1 MQVLKLNIRKGP
13 IFRDALKQME
23 KINISRSLYKL
34 FRLLRL
40 DGKEITALYL
50 LSILSGLIQLS
61 LPLGIQAIINFAI
74 VATGRKQLPASMW
87 VLILLVVLGV
97 LFTGML
103 KINQMKIVE
112 KIQQKIFTR
121 FSFEFSYRIPKLNVK
136 SIDQYHLP
144 ELVNRFFDIP
154 TLQKSLAKLLLD
166 IPTAVIQLCFGLIL
180 LAFYNSV
187 FIIFGIILL
196 VVLYL
201 ILYISS
207 PKGFEASLEESN
219 YKYDLGGWVQEIA
232 RGIKTFKFFNSFN
245 LHLEK
250 TNHLLEGYLHARNR
264 HFQILK
270 LQYWSL
276 VVFKILITAAMLI
289 VGGILLIRQQI
300 NIGQFIAAEII
311 ILTIMNAV
319 EKLIVSLETVYDLLT
334 SVEKINKITE
344 KPIDEE
350 GSYEFV
356 KKQGIEIEAKNLS
369 FGFEKNDILQNIS
382 FHIKPGQK
390 VAITGDGDSGKT
402 VLLRLLTGVF
412 QDFEGDL
419 SFDQIPINNYN
430 LNTLRNHIGIYMQKQ
445 DIFSASLWE
454 NITLGNTNINEQDV
468 LDTFKIVGLESFY
481 KSLNKGFDTH
491 LEPTG
496 KQLSSSNVQK
506 LLIARS
512 LLNQPALLLL
522 DEPMKLIA
530 ADDKQYLQNYL
541 FGLKDVTIIFTTNDP
556 SLISKS
562 EMVIHLEKGSIKSI
576 QNKNASN

>member
-1 MQVLKLNIRKGP
+1 M
-13 IFRDALKQME
+13 
-23 KINISRSLYKL
+23 YKL

-87 VLILLVVLGV
+87 VLIFLVVLGV

-136 SIDQYHLP
+136 SIDQFHLP

-154 TLQKSLAKLLLD
+154 TLQKSMAKLLLE

-180 LAFYNSV
+180 LSFYNSV
-187 FIIFGIILL
+187 FIVFGIILL
-196 VVLYL
+196 VILYL

-219 YKYDLGGWVQEIA
+219 YKYEIAGWIQEIA
-232 RGIKTFKFFNSFN
+232 RGIKTFKFFNRYN
-245 LHLEK
+245 LHVEK
-250 TNHLLEGYLHARNR
+250 TNSFLEGYLNSRNR

-276 VVFKILITAAMLI
+276 VIFKILITASMLI
-289 VGGILLIRQQI
+289 VGGILLIRQEI
-300 NIGQFIAAEII
+300 NLGQFIAAEII
-311 ILTIMNAV
+311 ILTINNAV

-344 KPIDEE
+344 KPIEE
-350 GSYEFV
+350 DGSYLYV
-356 KKQGIEIEAKNLS
+356 KKQGIEIEAKQLN
-369 FGFEKNDILQNIS
+369 FGFQNSPILHDINFQ
-382 FHIKPGQK
+382 IKSGQK

-402 VLLRLLTGVF
+402 VLLRMLTGVF
-412 QDFEGDL
+412 QDFEGSL
-419 SFDQIPINNYN
+419 TYNQIPINNYN
-430 LNTLRNHIGIYMQKQ
+430 LNSLRSEIGIYMQKQ
-445 DIFSASLWE
+445 DLFSASLWE
-454 NITLGNTNINEQDV
+454 NIALGNPNVKEQDV
-468 LDTFKIVGLESFY
+468 LDTFKIVGLEQFF
-481 KSLNKGFDTH
+481 KGLHKGFDTH
-491 LEPTG
+491 IEPTG
-496 KQLSSSNVQK
+496 KQLSTSNVQK

-522 DEPMKLIA
+522 DEPMKLF
-530 ADDKQYLQNYL
+530 ADDVKQNLQNYL

-556 SLISKS
+556 SIITKCD
-562 EMVIHLEKGSIKSI
+562 MVMHLEKGKIQSI
-576 QNKNASN
+576 QNTKASN

>member
-1 MQVLKLNIRKGP
+1 
-13 IFRDALKQME
+13 ME
-23 KINISRSLYKL
+23 KINISKSLYKL

-40 DGKEITALYL
+40 EGKEISALYL
-50 LSILSGLIQLS
+50 LSILSGLTQLS

-121 FSFEFSYRIPKLNVK
+121 FSFEFSHRIPKLSIK

-196 VVLYL
+196 VILYL
-201 ILYISS
+201 ILYITS

-219 YKYDLGGWVQEIA
+219 FKYDIAGWIQEIA
-232 RGIKTFKFFNSFN
+232 RGIKTFKFFNKYS
-245 LHLEK
+245 LHVEK
-250 TNHLLEGYLHARNR
+250 TNHLLEGYLASRNK

-276 VVFKILITAAMLI
+276 VIFKILITASMLI
-289 VGGILLIRQQI
+289 VGGILLIQQEI

-311 ILTIMNAV
+311 ILTIINAV
-319 EKLIVSLETVYDLLT
+319 EKLIVRLETVYDLLT

-344 KPIDEE
+344 KPIDKE
-350 GSYEFV
+350 GNYEFI
-356 KKQGIEIEAKNLS
+356 KKRGIEIEAKDLS
-369 FGFEKNDILQNIS
+369 FGFDSTPIIRSIS
-382 FHIKPGQK
+382 FQIKAGQK

-412 QDFEGDL
+412 QDFEGSL
-419 SFDQIPINNYN
+419 IFNEIPINNYN

-454 NITLGNTNINEQDV
+454 NITLGNPNIKEQDV
-468 LDTFKIVGLESFY
+468 LDIFKIVGLDTFF

-496 KQLSSSNVQK
+496 KQLSSSNIQK

-512 LLNQPALLLL
+512 LLNQPELLLL

-530 ADDKQYLQNYL
+530 ADDKQSLQNYL
-541 FGLKDVTIIFTTNDP
+541 FSLKDVTIIFTTNDP
-556 SLISKS
+556 ALIAKC
-562 EMVIHLEKGSIKSI
+562 ELVIQLDKGLIKSI
-576 QNKNASN
+576 QTSNASN

>member
-1 MQVLKLNIRKGP
+1 MQELKLNIRKDP

-121 FSFEFSYRIPKLNVK
+121 FSFEFSYRIPKLNVI

-187 FIIFGIILL
+187 FIVFGIILL

-250 TNHLLEGYLHARNR
+250 TNHLLEGYLHSRNR

-276 VVFKILITAAMLI
+276 VVFKILITASMLI
-289 VGGILLIRQQI
+289 VGGILLIRQEI

-369 FGFEKNDILQNIS
+369 FGFEKTPILKNIS
-382 FHIKPGQK
+382 FLIKPGQK

-402 VLLRLLTGVF
+402 VLLRMLTGVF

-419 SFDQIPINNYN
+419 SFDQVPINNYN
-430 LNTLRNHIGIYMQKQ
+430 LNTLRNNIGIYMQKQ

-454 NITLGNTNINEQDV
+454 NITLGNKEVKEQDV
-468 LDTFKIVGLESFY
+468 LDTFKIVGLDNFY
-481 KSLNKGFDTH
+481 KSLSKGFDTH

-496 KQLSSSNVQK
+496 KQLSSSSVQK

-530 ADDKQYLQNYL
+530 ADDKQYLKNYL

-556 SLISKS
+556 ALIAKCD
-562 EMVIHLEKGSIKSI
+562 MVIHLDKGQIQSI
-576 QNKNASN
+576 QNTNVSN

>member
-1 MQVLKLNIRKGP
+1 
-13 IFRDALKQME
+13 ME

-112 KIQQKIFTR
+112 KMQQKIFTR
-121 FSFEFSYRIPKLNVK
+121 FSFEFSYRIPKLNVI

-154 TLQKSLAKLLLD
+154 TFQKSLAKLLLD

-187 FIIFGIILL
+187 FIVFGIILL

-201 ILYISS
+201 ILYVSS

-402 VLLRLLTGVF
+402 VLLRMLTGVF

-419 SFDQIPINNYN
+419 SFDQVPINNYN
-430 LNTLRNHIGIYMQKQ
+430 LNTLRNNIGIYMQKQ

-454 NITLGNTNINEQDV
+454 NITLGNANIKEQDV

-522 DEPMKLIA
+522 DEPMKLFA

-562 EMVIHLEKGSIKSI
+562 EMVIHLEKGLIKSI

>member
-1 MQVLKLNIRKGP
+1 
-13 IFRDALKQME
+13 ME

-103 KINQMKIVE
+103 KVNQMKIVE

-136 SIDQYHLP
+136 SIDKYHLP

-154 TLQKSLAKLLLD
+154 TLQKSMAKLLLD

-187 FIIFGIILL
+187 FIVFGIILL

-219 YKYDLGGWVQEIA
+219 YKYDIGGWVQEIA

-250 TNHLLEGYLHARNR
+250 TNQLLDGYLHARNR

-276 VVFKILITAAMLI
+276 VVFKILITASMLI
-289 VGGILLIRQQI
+289 VGGILLIRQEI

-369 FGFEKNDILQNIS
+369 FGFTKNDILQNIS

-390 VAITGDGDSGKT
+390 VSITGDGDSGKT

-430 LNTLRNHIGIYMQKQ
+430 LNSLRNHIGIYMQKQ

-454 NITLGNTNINEQDV
+454 NITLGNPNIKEQDV

-481 KSLNKGFDTH
+481 KGLNKGFDTH

-562 EMVIHLEKGSIKSI
+562 EMVIHLEKGLIKSI

>member
-1 MQVLKLNIRKGP
+1 
-13 IFRDALKQME
+13 ME

-74 VATGRKQLPASMW
+74 VATGRNQLPASMW

-136 SIDQYHLP
+136 SIDQFHLP

-154 TLQKSLAKLLLD
+154 TLQKSMAKLLLD

-187 FIIFGIILL
+187 FIVFGIILL
-196 VVLYL
+196 VILYL

-207 PKGFEASLEESN
+207 PKGFEASLQESN
-219 YKYDLGGWVQEIA
+219 FKYDIGGWIQEIA
-232 RGIKTFKFFNSFN
+232 RGIKTFKFFNSYN
-245 LHLEK
+245 LHIEK
-250 TNHLLEGYLHARNR
+250 TNHLLEGYLHSRNR

-276 VVFKILITAAMLI
+276 VVFKILITASMLI
-289 VGGILLIRQQI
+289 VGGILLIRQEI

-350 GSYEFV
+350 GSYEFI

-412 QDFEGDL
+412 QNFKGEL

-454 NITLGNTNINEQDV
+454 NITLGNADIKEQDV
-468 LDTFKIVGLESFY
+468 LNIFKIVGLDNFY

-512 LLNQPALLLL
+512 LLNEPALLLL

-530 ADDKQYLQNYL
+530 ADDKQFLQNYL
-541 FGLKDVTIIFTTNDP
+541 FSLKNVTIIFTTNDP

-576 QNKNASN
+576 QNANASN

>member
-1 MQVLKLNIRKGP
+1 LQVLKLKIRKDP

-187 FIIFGIILL
+187 FIVFGIILL

-250 TNHLLEGYLHARNR
+250 TNHLLEGYLHSRNR

-289 VGGILLIRQQI
+289 VGGILLIRQEI

-369 FGFEKNDILQNIS
+369 FGFEKTPILKNIS
-382 FHIKPGQK
+382 FLIKPGQK

-402 VLLRLLTGVF
+402 VLLRMLTGVF

-419 SFDQIPINNYN
+419 SFDQVPINNYN
-430 LNTLRNHIGIYMQKQ
+430 LNTLRNNIGIYMQKQ

-454 NITLGNTNINEQDV
+454 NITLGNKEVKEQDV
-468 LDTFKIVGLESFY
+468 LDTFKIVGLDNFY
-481 KSLNKGFDTH
+481 KSLSKGFDTH

-496 KQLSSSNVQK
+496 KQLSSSSVQK

-530 ADDKQYLQNYL
+530 ADDKQYLKNYL

-556 SLISKS
+556 ALIAKCD
-562 EMVIHLEKGSIKSI
+562 MVIHLDKGQIQSI
-576 QNKNASN
+576 QNTNVSN

>member
-1 MQVLKLNIRKGP
+1 
-13 IFRDALKQME
+13 ME

-154 TLQKSLAKLLLD
+154 TLQKSMAKLLLD

-187 FIIFGIILL
+187 FIVFGIILL
-196 VVLYL
+196 VILYL

-207 PKGFEASLEESN
+207 PKGFEASLQESN
-219 YKYDLGGWVQEIA
+219 FKYDIGGWIQEIA
-232 RGIKTFKFFNSFN
+232 RGIKTFKFFNSYK
-245 LHLEK
+245 LHIEK

-264 HFQILK
+264 HFLILK

-276 VVFKILITAAMLI
+276 VIFKILITASMLI
-289 VGGILLIRQQI
+289 VGGILLIRQEI

-350 GSYEFV
+350 GSYEFI

-369 FGFEKNDILQNIS
+369 FGFDKTDILQNIS

-412 QDFEGDL
+412 QDFKGDL
-419 SFDQIPINNYN
+419 SFNQIPINNYN

-454 NITLGNTNINEQDV
+454 NITLGNAEIKEQDV
-468 LDTFKIVGLESFY
+468 LDVFKIVGLDSFY

-562 EMVIHLEKGSIKSI
+562 EMVIHLEKGLIKSI
-576 QNKNASN
+576 QNINASN

>member
-1 MQVLKLNIRKGP
+1 
-13 IFRDALKQME
+13 
-23 KINISRSLYKL
+23 
-34 FRLLRL
+34 
-40 DGKEITALYL
+40 
-50 LSILSGLIQLS
+50 
-61 LPLGIQAIINFAI
+61 
-74 VATGRKQLPASMW
+74 
-87 VLILLVVLGV
+87 
-97 LFTGML
+97 
-103 KINQMKIVE
+103 
-112 KIQQKIFTR
+112 
-121 FSFEFSYRIPKLNVK
+121 
-136 SIDQYHLP
+136 
-144 ELVNRFFDIP
+144 
-154 TLQKSLAKLLLD
+154 
-166 IPTAVIQLCFGLIL
+166 
-180 LAFYNSV
+180 
-187 FIIFGIILL
+187 
-196 VVLYL
+196 
-201 ILYISS
+201 
-207 PKGFEASLEESN
+207 
-219 YKYDLGGWVQEIA
+219 
-232 RGIKTFKFFNSFN
+232 
-245 LHLEK
+245 
-250 TNHLLEGYLHARNR
+250 
-264 HFQILK
+264 
-270 LQYWSL
+270 
-276 VVFKILITAAMLI
+276 MLI

-402 VLLRLLTGVF
+402 VLLRMLTGVF

-419 SFDQIPINNYN
+419 SFDQVPINNYN
-430 LNTLRNHIGIYMQKQ
+430 LNTLRNNIGIYMQKQ

-454 NITLGNTNINEQDV
+454 NITLGNANIKEQDV

-496 KQLSSSNVQK
+496 KQLSSSSVQK

-522 DEPMKLIA
+522 DEPMKLFA

-562 EMVIHLEKGSIKSI
+562 EMVIHLEKGLIKSI

>member
-1 MQVLKLNIRKGP
+1 
-13 IFRDALKQME
+13 ME

-74 VATGRKQLPASMW
+74 VATGRNQLPASMW

-136 SIDQYHLP
+136 SIDQFHLP

-154 TLQKSLAKLLLD
+154 TLQKSMAKLLLD

-187 FIIFGIILL
+187 FIVFGIILL
-196 VVLYL
+196 VILYL

-207 PKGFEASLEESN
+207 PKGFEASLQESN
-219 YKYDLGGWVQEIA
+219 FKYDIGGWIQEIA
-232 RGIKTFKFFNSFN
+232 RGIKTFKFFNSYN
-245 LHLEK
+245 LHIEK
-250 TNHLLEGYLHARNR
+250 TNHLLEGYLHSRNR

-276 VVFKILITAAMLI
+276 VVFKILITASMLI
-289 VGGILLIRQQI
+289 VGGILLIRQEI

-350 GSYEFV
+350 GSYEFI

-412 QDFEGDL
+412 QDFKGEL

-454 NITLGNTNINEQDV
+454 NITLGNADIKEQDV
-468 LDTFKIVGLESFY
+468 LNIFKIVGLDSFY
-481 KSLNKGFDTH
+481 KSLHKGFDTH

-512 LLNQPALLLL
+512 LLNEPALLLL

-530 ADDKQYLQNYL
+530 ADDKQFLQNYL
-541 FGLKDVTIIFTTNDP
+541 FSLKDVTIIFTTNDP

-576 QNKNASN
+576 QNANASN

>member
-1 MQVLKLNIRKGP
+1 
-13 IFRDALKQME
+13 ME

-74 VATGRKQLPASMW
+74 VATGRNQLPASMW

-154 TLQKSLAKLLLD
+154 TLQKSMAKLLLD

-187 FIIFGIILL
+187 FIVFGIILL

-219 YKYDLGGWVQEIA
+219 YKYDIGGWVQEIA

-250 TNHLLEGYLHARNR
+250 TNHLLVGYLHSRNR

-276 VVFKILITAAMLI
+276 VVFKILITASMLI
-289 VGGILLIRQQI
+289 VGGILLIRQEI

-350 GSYEFV
+350 GSYEFI
-356 KKQGIEIEAKNLS
+356 KKQGIQIEAKNLS
-369 FGFEKNDILQNIS
+369 FGFEKTPILKNIN
-382 FHIKPGQK
+382 FLIKPGQK

-402 VLLRLLTGVF
+402 VLLRMLTGVF

-419 SFDQIPINNYN
+419 SFDNVPINNYN

-454 NITLGNTNINEQDV
+454 NITLGNKEVKEQDV
-468 LDTFKIVGLESFY
+468 LDTFKIVGLDNFY

-496 KQLSSSNVQK
+496 KQLSSSSVQK

-522 DEPMKLIA
+522 DEPMKLIV
-530 ADDKQYLQNYL
+530 ADDKQYLKNYL

-556 SLISKS
+556 ALIAKCD
-562 EMVIHLEKGSIKSI
+562 MVIHLDKGQIQSI
-576 QNKNASN
+576 QNTNATN

>member
-1 MQVLKLNIRKGP
+1 
-13 IFRDALKQME
+13 ME
-23 KINISRSLYKL
+23 KINITRSLYKL

-187 FIIFGIILL
+187 FIVFGIILL

-201 ILYISS
+201 ILYVSS

-334 SVEKINKITE
+334 SVQKINKITE

-454 NITLGNTNINEQDV
+454 NITLGNTNIKEQDV

-562 EMVIHLEKGSIKSI
+562 EMVIHLEKGLIKTI

>member
-1 MQVLKLNIRKGP
+1 
-13 IFRDALKQME
+13 ME

-112 KIQQKIFTR
+112 KIQQKIFTI

-136 SIDQYHLP
+136 SIDQFHLP

-154 TLQKSLAKLLLD
+154 TLQKSMAKLLLD

-187 FIIFGIILL
+187 FIVFGIILL
-196 VVLYL
+196 VILYL

-219 YKYDLGGWVQEIA
+219 YKYDIGGWIQEIA
-232 RGIKTFKFFNSFN
+232 RGIKTFKFFNTYN
-245 LHLEK
+245 LHIEK
-250 TNHLLEGYLHARNR
+250 TNHLLEGYLYSRNR

-276 VVFKILITAAMLI
+276 VVFKILITASMLI
-289 VGGILLIRQQI
+289 VGGILLIRQEI

-319 EKLIVSLETVYDLLT
+319 EKLIISLETVYDLLT

-350 GSYEFV
+350 GSYEFI

-369 FGFEKNDILQNIS
+369 FGFEKNDILQNIN
-382 FHIKPGQK
+382 FHIKRGQK

-412 QDFEGDL
+412 QDFKGDL

-454 NITLGNTNINEQDV
+454 NITLGNTEIKEQDV
-468 LDTFKIVGLESFY
+468 LDVFKIVGLDSFY

-522 DEPMKLIA
+522 DEPMKLVA
-530 ADDKQYLQNYL
+530 ADYKQYLQNYL

-562 EMVIHLEKGSIKSI
+562 EMVIHLEKGLIKSI

>member
-13 IFRDALKQME
+13 IFRDELKQME

-74 VATGRKQLPASMW
+74 VATGRNQLPASMW

-121 FSFEFSYRIPKLNVK
+121 FSFEFSYRIPKLNVI

-187 FIIFGIILL
+187 FIVFGIILL

-201 ILYISS
+201 ILYVSS

-250 TNHLLEGYLHARNR
+250 TNNLLEGYLHARNR

-276 VVFKILITAAMLI
+276 VVFKILITASMLI
-289 VGGILLIRQQI
+289 VGGILLIRQEI

-350 GSYEFV
+350 GSYEFI
-356 KKQGIEIEAKNLS
+356 KKQGIQIEAKNLS
-369 FGFEKNDILQNIS
+369 FGFEKTSILKNIS
-382 FHIKPGQK
+382 FNIQPGQK

-419 SFDQIPINNYN
+419 SYDQIPINNYN

-454 NITLGNTNINEQDV
+454 NITLGNKEVKEQDV
-468 LDTFKIVGLESFY
+468 LDIFKIVGLEGFY
-481 KSLNKGFDTH
+481 RSLNKGFDTH

-512 LLNQPALLLL
+512 LLNQPSLLLL
-522 DEPMKLIA
+522 DEPMKLLA
-530 ADDKQYLQNYL
+530 ADDKQYLKNYL
-541 FGLKDVTIIFTTNDP
+541 FGLKDVTVIFTTNDP
-556 SLISKS
+556 ALITKCD
-562 EMVIHLEKGSIKSI
+562 MVIHLDNGQIQSI
-576 QNKNASN
+576 QNTNVSN

>member
-1 MQVLKLNIRKGP
+1 
-13 IFRDALKQME
+13 ME

-136 SIDQYHLP
+136 SIDQFHLP

-154 TLQKSLAKLLLD
+154 TLQKSMAKLLLD

-187 FIIFGIILL
+187 FIVFGIILL
-196 VVLYL
+196 VILYL

-219 YKYDLGGWVQEIA
+219 YKYDIGGWIQEIA
-232 RGIKTFKFFNSFN
+232 RGIKTFKFFNTYN
-245 LHLEK
+245 LHIEK
-250 TNHLLEGYLHARNR
+250 TNHLLEGYLHSRNR

-276 VVFKILITAAMLI
+276 VVFKILITASMLI
-289 VGGILLIRQQI
+289 VGGILLIRQEI

-319 EKLIVSLETVYDLLT
+319 EKLIISLETVYDLLT

-350 GSYEFV
+350 GSYEFI

-369 FGFEKNDILQNIS
+369 FGFEKNDILQNIN
-382 FHIKPGQK
+382 FHIKRGQK

-412 QDFEGDL
+412 QDFKGDL

-454 NITLGNTNINEQDV
+454 NITLGNAEIKEQDV
-468 LDTFKIVGLESFY
+468 LDIFKIVGLDSFY
-481 KSLNKGFDTH
+481 KSLKKGFDTH

-541 FGLKDVTIIFTTNDP
+541 FDLKDVTIIFTTNDP

-562 EMVIHLEKGSIKSI
+562 EMVIHLEKGLIKSI

>member
-1 MQVLKLNIRKGP
+1 MQVLKLNIRKDP

-121 FSFEFSYRIPKLNVK
+121 FSFEFSYRIPKLNVI
-136 SIDQYHLP
+136 SIDQFHLP

-187 FIIFGIILL
+187 FIVFGIILL

-201 ILYISS
+201 ILYVSS

-454 NITLGNTNINEQDV
+454 NITLGNTNIKEQDV
-468 LDTFKIVGLESFY
+468 LDTFKIVGLDSFY

-496 KQLSSSNVQK
+496 KQLSSSSVQK

-522 DEPMKLIA
+522 DEPMKLFA

>member
-1 MQVLKLNIRKGP
+1 
-13 IFRDALKQME
+13 ME

-74 VATGRKQLPASMW
+74 VATGRNQLPASMW

-121 FSFEFSYRIPKLNVK
+121 FSFEFSYRIPKLNVI

-154 TLQKSLAKLLLD
+154 TLQKSLANLLLD

-187 FIIFGIILL
+187 FIVFGIILL

-250 TNHLLEGYLHARNR
+250 TNHLLEGYLHSRNR

-289 VGGILLIRQQI
+289 VGGILLIRQEI

-334 SVEKINKITE
+334 SIEKINKITE

-350 GSYEFV
+350 GTYEYV

-369 FGFEKNDILQNIS
+369 FGFEKTPILKNIS
-382 FHIKPGQK
+382 FLIKPGQK

-402 VLLRLLTGVF
+402 VLLRMLTGVF

-419 SFDQIPINNYN
+419 SYDQIPINNYN

-454 NITLGNTNINEQDV
+454 NIALGNKEVKEQDV
-468 LDTFKIVGLESFY
+468 LDIFKIVGLEGFY
-481 KSLNKGFDTH
+481 RSLNKGFDTH

-512 LLNQPALLLL
+512 LLNQPSLLLL
-522 DEPMKLIA
+522 DEPMKLLA
-530 ADDKQYLQNYL
+530 ADDKQYLKNYL
-541 FGLKDVTIIFTTNDP
+541 FGLKDVTVIFTTNDP
-556 SLISKS
+556 ALITKCD
-562 EMVIHLEKGSIKSI
+562 MVIHLNNGQIQSI
-576 QNKNASN
+576 QNTNVSN

>member
-121 FSFEFSYRIPKLNVK
+121 FSFEFSYRIPKLNVI

-250 TNHLLEGYLHARNR
+250 TNHLLEGYLHSRNR

-289 VGGILLIRQQI
+289 VGGILLIRQEI

-334 SVEKINKITE
+334 SIEKINKITE

-350 GSYEFV
+350 GTYEYV

-369 FGFEKNDILQNIS
+369 FGFEKTTILKNIS
-382 FHIKPGQK
+382 FLIKPGQK

-402 VLLRLLTGVF
+402 VLLRMLTGVF

-419 SFDQIPINNYN
+419 SFDQVPINNYN
-430 LNTLRNHIGIYMQKQ
+430 LNTLRNNIGIYMQKQ

-454 NITLGNTNINEQDV
+454 NITLGNKEVKEQDV
-468 LDTFKIVGLESFY
+468 LDTFKIVGLEGFY
-481 KSLNKGFDTH
+481 RSLNKGFDTH

-496 KQLSSSNVQK
+496 KQLSSSSVQK

-522 DEPMKLIA
+522 DEPMKLLA
-530 ADDKQYLQNYL
+530 ADDKQYLKNYL
-541 FGLKDVTIIFTTNDP
+541 FGLKDVTVIFTTNDP
-556 SLISKS
+556 ALITKCD
-562 EMVIHLEKGSIKSI
+562 MVIHLDNGQIQSI
-576 QNKNASN
+576 QNTNVSN

>member
-1 MQVLKLNIRKGP
+1 MW
-13 IFRDALKQME
+13 DALKQME

-154 TLQKSLAKLLLD
+154 TLQKSMAKLLLD

-187 FIIFGIILL
+187 FIVFGIILL

-219 YKYDLGGWVQEIA
+219 YKYNIGGWIQEIA

-250 TNHLLEGYLHARNR
+250 TNHLLEGYLHSRNR

-276 VVFKILITAAMLI
+276 VVFKILITASMLI
-289 VGGILLIRQQI
+289 VGGILLIRQEI

-344 KPIDEE
+344 KPMDEE
-350 GSYEFV
+350 GSYEFI

-369 FGFEKNDILQNIS
+369 FGFEKTHILKNIS
-382 FHIKPGQK
+382 FHIQPGQK

-402 VLLRLLTGVF
+402 ILLRMLTGVF

-430 LNTLRNHIGIYMQKQ
+430 LNTLRDCIGIYMQKQ

-454 NITLGNTNINEQDV
+454 NITLGNKEVKEQDV
-468 LDTFKIVGLESFY
+468 LDTFKIVGLEGFY

-522 DEPMKLIA
+522 DEPMKLLA
-530 ADDKQYLQNYL
+530 ADDKQYLKNYL
-541 FGLKDVTIIFTTNDP
+541 FSLKDVTIIFTTNDP
-556 SLISKS
+556 ALIAKC
-562 EMVIHLEKGSIKSI
+562 EMVIHLDNGKIQSI
-576 QNKNASN
+576 QNTNASN

>member
-1 MQVLKLNIRKGP
+1 
-13 IFRDALKQME
+13 ME
-23 KINISRSLYKL
+23 KINITRSLYKL

-74 VATGRKQLPASMW
+74 VATGRNQLPASMW
-87 VLILLVVLGV
+87 VLIFLVVLGV

-121 FSFEFSYRIPKLNVK
+121 FSFEFSQRIPKLNVK
-136 SIDQYHLP
+136 LIDQYHLP

-154 TLQKSLAKLLLD
+154 TLQKSMAKLLLD

-187 FIIFGIILL
+187 FIVFGIILL
-196 VVLYL
+196 VILYL

-219 YKYDLGGWVQEIA
+219 YKYEIAGWIQEIA
-232 RGIKTFKFFNSFN
+232 RGIKTFKFFNTYN
-245 LHLEK
+245 LHLDK
-250 TNHLLEGYLHARNR
+250 TNTFLEGYLNSRNR

-276 VVFKILITAAMLI
+276 VIFKILITAAMLI
-289 VGGILLIRQQI
+289 VGGILLIRQDI
-300 NIGQFIAAEII
+300 NLGQFIAAEII

-344 KPIDEE
+344 KPIDED

-356 KKQGIEIEAKNLS
+356 KKLGIEIEAKNLS
-369 FGFEKNDILQNIS
+369 FGFHNTPILNNIS
-382 FHIKPGQK
+382 FHIQPGQK
-390 VAITGDGDSGKT
+390 VAITGDGESGKT

-412 QDFEGDL
+412 QDFEGSL
-419 SFDQIPINNYN
+419 SYNQIPINNYN

-454 NITLGNTNINEQDV
+454 NITLGNPNVNEQAV
-468 LDTFKIVGLESFY
+468 LDTFKIVGLDAFFR
-481 KSLNKGFDTH
+481 SLNKGFDTH

-496 KQLSSSNVQK
+496 KQLSASTVQK

-530 ADDKQYLQNYL
+530 DDVKQSLQNYL
-541 FGLKDVTIIFTTNDP
+541 FSLKDVTIVFTTNDP
-556 SLISKS
+556 SLIAKCAL
-562 EMVIHLEKGSIKSI
+562 VIHLEKGQIKSI
-576 QNKNASN
+576 QNSNASN

>member
-1 MQVLKLNIRKGP
+1 
-13 IFRDALKQME
+13 ME

-154 TLQKSLAKLLLD
+154 TLQKSMAKLLLD

-187 FIIFGIILL
+187 FIVFGIILL

-219 YKYDLGGWVQEIA
+219 YKYDIGGWVQEIA

-250 TNHLLEGYLHARNR
+250 TNHLLEGYLHSRNR

-276 VVFKILITAAMLI
+276 VVFKILITASMLI
-289 VGGILLIRQQI
+289 VGGILLIRQEI

-350 GSYEFV
+350 GSYEFI
-356 KKQGIEIEAKNLS
+356 KKQGIQIEAKNLS
-369 FGFEKNDILQNIS
+369 FGFEKTPILKNIN
-382 FHIKPGQK
+382 FLIKPGQK

-402 VLLRLLTGVF
+402 VLLRMLTGVF

-419 SFDQIPINNYN
+419 SFDNVPINNYN

-454 NITLGNTNINEQDV
+454 NITLGNKEVKEQDV
-468 LDTFKIVGLESFY
+468 LDTFKIVGLDNFY

-496 KQLSSSNVQK
+496 KQLSSSSVQK

-530 ADDKQYLQNYL
+530 ADDKQYLKNYL

-556 SLISKS
+556 ALIAKCD
-562 EMVIHLEKGSIKSI
+562 MVIHLDKGQIQSI
-576 QNKNASN
+576 QNTNATN

>member
-1 MQVLKLNIRKGP
+1 MAKGYNEISIRESLKK
-13 IFRDALKQME
+13 FF
-23 KINISRSLYKL
+23 KII
-34 FRLLRL
+34 RL

-121 FSFEFSYRIPKLNVK
+121 FSFEFSYKIPKLNVK

-154 TLQKSLAKLLLD
+154 TLQKSMAKLLLD

-187 FIIFGIILL
+187 FIVFGIILL

-201 ILYISS
+201 ILYITS

-219 YKYDLGGWVQEIA
+219 YKYDIGGWVQEIA
-232 RGIKTFKFFNSFN
+232 RGIKTFKFFNTFN

-250 TNHLLEGYLHARNR
+250 TNHLLEGYLNSRNR

-276 VVFKILITAAMLI
+276 VVFKILITASMLI
-289 VGGILLIRQQI
+289 VGGILLIRQEI

-311 ILTIMNAV
+311 ILTVMNAV
-319 EKLIVSLETVYDLLT
+319 EKLITRLETVYDLLT

-344 KPIDEE
+344 KAIDEE
-350 GSYEFV
+350 GTYEYI
-356 KKQGIEIEAKNLS
+356 KKQGIQIEAKNLS
-369 FGFEKNDILQNIS
+369 FGFEKTPILKNIQ
-382 FHIKPGQK
+382 FLIKPGQK

-402 VLLRLLTGVF
+402 VLLRMLTGVF

-419 SFDQIPINNYN
+419 SYDNVPINNYN
-430 LNTLRNHIGIYMQKQ
+430 LNTLRNYIGIYMQKQ

-454 NITLGNTNINEQDV
+454 NITLGNKEVKEQDV
-468 LDTFKIVGLESFY
+468 LDTFKIVGLDNFY

-496 KQLSSSNVQK
+496 KQLSSSSVQK

-530 ADDKQYLQNYL
+530 ADDKQYLKNYL

-556 SLISKS
+556 TLIAKCD
-562 EMVIHLEKGSIKSI
+562 MVIHLHKGQIQSI
-576 QNKNASN
+576 QNTNVSN

>member
-1 MQVLKLNIRKGP
+1 
-13 IFRDALKQME
+13 ME

-136 SIDQYHLP
+136 SIDQFHLP

-154 TLQKSLAKLLLD
+154 TLQKSMAKLLLD

-187 FIIFGIILL
+187 FIVFGIILL
-196 VVLYL
+196 VILYL

-207 PKGFEASLEESN
+207 PKGFEASLQESN
-219 YKYDLGGWVQEIA
+219 FKYDIGGWIQEIA
-232 RGIKTFKFFNSFN
+232 RGIKTFKFFNSYN
-245 LHLEK
+245 LHIEK
-250 TNHLLEGYLHARNR
+250 TNHLLEGYLHSRNR

-276 VVFKILITAAMLI
+276 VVFKILITASMLI
-289 VGGILLIRQQI
+289 VGGILLIRQEI

-350 GSYEFV
+350 GSYEFI

-412 QDFEGDL
+412 QDFKGEL

-454 NITLGNTNINEQDV
+454 NITLGNVDIKEQDV
-468 LDTFKIVGLESFY
+468 LDVFKIVGLDNFY
-481 KSLNKGFDTH
+481 KSLHKGFDTH

-530 ADDKQYLQNYL
+530 ADDKQFLQNYL
-541 FGLKDVTIIFTTNDP
+541 FSLKDVTIIFTTNDP

-562 EMVIHLEKGSIKSI
+562 DLVIHLEKGLVKSI
-576 QNKNASN
+576 ENKNASN

>member
-1 MQVLKLNIRKGP
+1 
-13 IFRDALKQME
+13 
-23 KINISRSLYKL
+23 
-34 FRLLRL
+34 
-40 DGKEITALYL
+40 
-50 LSILSGLIQLS
+50 
-61 LPLGIQAIINFAI
+61 
-74 VATGRKQLPASMW
+74 MW

-121 FSFEFSYRIPKLNVK
+121 FSFEFSYRIPKLNVI

-187 FIIFGIILL
+187 FIVFGIILL

-250 TNHLLEGYLHARNR
+250 TNHLLEGYLHSRNR

-289 VGGILLIRQQI
+289 VGGILLIRQEI

-369 FGFEKNDILQNIS
+369 FGFEKTPILKNIS
-382 FHIKPGQK
+382 FLIKPGQK

-402 VLLRLLTGVF
+402 VLLRMLTGVF

-419 SFDQIPINNYN
+419 SFDQVPINNYN
-430 LNTLRNHIGIYMQKQ
+430 LNTLRNNIGIYMQKQ

-454 NITLGNTNINEQDV
+454 NITLGNKEVKEQDV
-468 LDTFKIVGLESFY
+468 LDTFKIVGLDNFC
-481 KSLNKGFDTH
+481 KSLSKGFDTH

-496 KQLSSSNVQK
+496 KQLSSSSVQK

-530 ADDKQYLQNYL
+530 ADDKQYLKNYL

-556 SLISKS
+556 ALIAKCD
-562 EMVIHLEKGSIKSI
+562 MVIHLDKGQIQSI
-576 QNKNASN
+576 QNTNVSN

>member
-1 MQVLKLNIRKGP
+1 MQVLKLNIRKDP

-121 FSFEFSYRIPKLNVK
+121 FSFEFSYRIPKLNVI

-187 FIIFGIILL
+187 FIVFGIILL

-250 TNHLLEGYLHARNR
+250 TNHLLEGYLNSRNR

-289 VGGILLIRQQI
+289 VGGILLIRQEI

-369 FGFEKNDILQNIS
+369 FGFEKTPILKNIS
-382 FHIKPGQK
+382 FLIKPGQK

-402 VLLRLLTGVF
+402 VLLRMLTGVF

-419 SFDQIPINNYN
+419 SFDQVPINNYN
-430 LNTLRNHIGIYMQKQ
+430 LNTLRNNIGIYMQKQ

-454 NITLGNTNINEQDV
+454 NITLGNKEVKEQDV
-468 LDTFKIVGLESFY
+468 LDTFKIVGLDNFY
-481 KSLNKGFDTH
+481 KSLSKGFDTH

-496 KQLSSSNVQK
+496 KQLSSSSVQK

-530 ADDKQYLQNYL
+530 ADDKQYLKNYL

-556 SLISKS
+556 SLIAKCD
-562 EMVIHLEKGSIKSI
+562 MVIHLDKGQIQSI
-576 QNKNASN
+576 QNTNVSN

>member
-1 MQVLKLNIRKGP
+1 LQVLKLNLRKDP
-13 IFRDALKQME
+13 FFRDELKQME

-154 TLQKSLAKLLLD
+154 TLQKSMAKLLLD

-187 FIIFGIILL
+187 FIVFGVILL

-219 YKYDLGGWVQEIA
+219 YKYEIAGWIQEIA
-232 RGIKTFKFFNSFN
+232 RGIKTFKFFNKYN
-245 LHLEK
+245 LHVEK
-250 TNHLLEGYLHARNR
+250 TNEYLEGYLHSRNR

-276 VVFKILITAAMLI
+276 VVFKILITASMLI
-289 VGGILLIRQQI
+289 VGGILLIRQEI

-344 KPIDEE
+344 KPLDEE
-350 GSYEFV
+350 GTYEFI
-356 KKQGIEIEAKNLS
+356 KKQGIQIEAKNLS
-369 FGFEKNDILQNIS
+369 FGFEKTPILKNIS
-382 FHIKPGQK
+382 FLIKPGQK

-402 VLLRLLTGVF
+402 VLLRMLTGVF

-419 SFDQIPINNYN
+419 SYDNVPINNYN

-454 NITLGNTNINEQDV
+454 NITLGNKEVKEQDV
-468 LDTFKIVGLESFY
+468 LDTFKIVGLDNFY

-530 ADDKQYLQNYL
+530 ADDKQYLKNYL

-556 SLISKS
+556 ALIAKC
-562 EMVIHLEKGSIKSI
+562 EMVIHLDKGQIQSI
-576 QNKNASN
+576 QNTNASN

>member
-1 MQVLKLNIRKGP
+1 
-13 IFRDALKQME
+13 
-23 KINISRSLYKL
+23 
-34 FRLLRL
+34 
-40 DGKEITALYL
+40 
-50 LSILSGLIQLS
+50 
-61 LPLGIQAIINFAI
+61 
-74 VATGRKQLPASMW
+74 
-87 VLILLVVLGV
+87 
-97 LFTGML
+97 
-103 KINQMKIVE
+103 
-112 KIQQKIFTR
+112 
-121 FSFEFSYRIPKLNVK
+121 
-136 SIDQYHLP
+136 
-144 ELVNRFFDIP
+144 
-154 TLQKSLAKLLLD
+154 
-166 IPTAVIQLCFGLIL
+166 
-180 LAFYNSV
+180 
-187 FIIFGIILL
+187 
-196 VVLYL
+196 
-201 ILYISS
+201 
-207 PKGFEASLEESN
+207 
-219 YKYDLGGWVQEIA
+219 
-232 RGIKTFKFFNSFN
+232 
-245 LHLEK
+245 
-250 TNHLLEGYLHARNR
+250 
-264 HFQILK
+264 
-270 LQYWSL
+270 
-276 VVFKILITAAMLI
+276 MLI

-402 VLLRLLTGVF
+402 VLLRMLTGVF

-454 NITLGNTNINEQDV
+454 NITLGNKEVKEQDV

-496 KQLSSSNVQK
+496 KQLSSSSVQK

-522 DEPMKLIA
+522 DEPMKLFA

-562 EMVIHLEKGSIKSI
+562 EMVIHLEKGLIKTI

>member
-1 MQVLKLNIRKGP
+1 
-13 IFRDALKQME
+13 ME
-23 KINISRSLYKL
+23 KINITRSLYKL

-74 VATGRKQLPASMW
+74 VSTGRSQLPASMW
-87 VLILLVVLGV
+87 VLIFLVVLGV
-97 LFTGML
+97 LFTGLL

-121 FSFEFSYRIPKLNVK
+121 FSFEFSQRIPRLNMK

-154 TLQKSLAKLLLD
+154 TLQKSIAKLLLD

-187 FIIFGIILL
+187 FIVFGFILL
-196 VVLYL
+196 VILYL

-219 YKYDLGGWVQEIA
+219 YKYEIAGWIQEIA
-232 RGIKTFKFFNSFN
+232 RGIKTFKFFNIYN
-245 LHLEK
+245 LHVEK
-250 TNHLLEGYLHARNR
+250 TNTLLEGYLNSRNR

-276 VVFKILITAAMLI
+276 VIFKILITAAMLI
-289 VGGILLIRQQI
+289 VGGILLIRQDI
-300 NIGQFIAAEII
+300 NLGQFIAAEII

-319 EKLIVSLETVYDLLT
+319 EKLIISLETVYDLLT

-344 KPIDEE
+344 KPIDVD
-350 GSYEFV
+350 GTYEFV
-356 KKQGIEIEAKNLS
+356 KNQGIEIEAKNLS
-369 FGFEKNDILQNIS
+369 FGFQNTSILRNIS

-390 VAITGDGDSGKT
+390 VAIAGDGDSGKT
-402 VLLRLLTGVF
+402 VLLRMLTGVF
-412 QDFEGDL
+412 QDFEGEL
-419 SFDQIPINNYN
+419 SYNNIPINNYN
-430 LNTLRNHIGIYMQKQ
+430 LNTLRNHVGIYMQKQ

-454 NITLGNTNINEQDV
+454 NITLGNPAIKEQDV
-468 LDTFKIVGLESFY
+468 LDTFKIVGLNAFFQG
-481 KSLNKGFDTH
+481 LNKGFDTY

-496 KQLSSSNVQK
+496 KELSSSNVQK

-512 LLNQPALLLL
+512 LLNHPALLLL
-522 DEPMKLIA
+522 DEPMKLFA
-530 ADDKQYLQNYL
+530 ADDKQNLQKYL
-541 FGLKDVTIIFTTNDP
+541 FGLKNVTTIFTTNDP
-556 SLISKS
+556 TIITKCDL
-562 EMVIHLEKGSIKSI
+562 VIQLEKGQIKSI
-576 QNKNASN
+576 QNSNASI

>member
-74 VATGRKQLPASMW
+74 VAAGRKQLPASMW

-121 FSFEFSYRIPKLNVK
+121 FSFEFSYRIPKLNVI

-187 FIIFGIILL
+187 FIVFGIILL

-250 TNHLLEGYLHARNR
+250 TNHLLEGYLHSRNR

-276 VVFKILITAAMLI
+276 VIFKILITAAMLI
-289 VGGILLIRQQI
+289 VGGILLIRQEI

-334 SVEKINKITE
+334 SIEKINKITE

-350 GSYEFV
+350 GTYEYV

-369 FGFEKNDILQNIS
+369 FGFEKTTILKNIS
-382 FHIKPGQK
+382 FLIKPGQK

-402 VLLRLLTGVF
+402 VLLRMLTGVF

-419 SFDQIPINNYN
+419 SFDQVPINNYN
-430 LNTLRNHIGIYMQKQ
+430 LNTLRNNIGIYMQKQ

-454 NITLGNTNINEQDV
+454 NITLGNKEVKEQDV
-468 LDTFKIVGLESFY
+468 LDTFKIVGLDNFY
-481 KSLNKGFDTH
+481 KSLSKGFDTH

-496 KQLSSSNVQK
+496 KQLSSSSVQK

-530 ADDKQYLQNYL
+530 ADDKQYLKNYL

-556 SLISKS
+556 ALIAKCD
-562 EMVIHLEKGSIKSI
+562 MVIHLDKGQIQSI
-576 QNKNASN
+576 QNTNVSN

>member
-1 MQVLKLNIRKGP
+1 LQVLKLNIRKDP

-121 FSFEFSYRIPKLNVK
+121 FSFEFSYRIPKLNVI

-187 FIIFGIILL
+187 FIVFGIILL

-250 TNHLLEGYLHARNR
+250 TNHLLEGYLHSRNR

-276 VVFKILITAAMLI
+276 VVFKILITASMLI
-289 VGGILLIRQQI
+289 VGGILLIRQEI

-369 FGFEKNDILQNIS
+369 FGFEKTPILKNIS
-382 FHIKPGQK
+382 FLIKPGQK

-402 VLLRLLTGVF
+402 VLLRMLTGVF

-419 SFDQIPINNYN
+419 SFDQVPINNYN
-430 LNTLRNHIGIYMQKQ
+430 LNTLRNNIGIYMQKQ

-454 NITLGNTNINEQDV
+454 NITLGNKEVKEQDV
-468 LDTFKIVGLESFY
+468 LDTFKIVGLDNFY
-481 KSLNKGFDTH
+481 KSLSKGFDTH

-496 KQLSSSNVQK
+496 KQLSSSSVQK

-530 ADDKQYLQNYL
+530 ADDKQYLKNYL

-556 SLISKS
+556 ALIAKCD
-562 EMVIHLEKGSIKSI
+562 MVIHLDKGQIQSI
-576 QNKNASN
+576 QNTNVSN

>member
-1 MQVLKLNIRKGP
+1 
-13 IFRDALKQME
+13 ME

-74 VATGRKQLPASMW
+74 VATGRNQLPASMW

-136 SIDQYHLP
+136 SIDQFHLP

-154 TLQKSLAKLLLD
+154 TLQKSMAKLLLD

-187 FIIFGIILL
+187 FIVFGIILL
-196 VVLYL
+196 VILYL

-207 PKGFEASLEESN
+207 PKGFEASLQESN
-219 YKYDLGGWVQEIA
+219 FKYDIGGWIQEIA
-232 RGIKTFKFFNSFN
+232 RGIKTFKFFNSYN
-245 LHLEK
+245 LHIEK
-250 TNHLLEGYLHARNR
+250 TNHLLEGYLHSRNR

-276 VVFKILITAAMLI
+276 VVFKILITASMLI
-289 VGGILLIRQQI
+289 VGGILLIRQEI

-350 GSYEFV
+350 GSYEFI

-412 QDFEGDL
+412 QDFKGEL

-454 NITLGNTNINEQDV
+454 NITLGNADIKEQDV
-468 LDTFKIVGLESFY
+468 LDVFKIVGLDNFY

-512 LLNQPALLLL
+512 LLNEPALLLL

-530 ADDKQYLQNYL
+530 ADDKQFLQNYL
-541 FGLKDVTIIFTTNDP
+541 FSLKGVTIIFTTNDP

-576 QNKNASN
+576 QNANASN

>member
-1 MQVLKLNIRKGP
+1 LQVLKLNLRKDP
-13 IFRDALKQME
+13 IFRDELKQME

-74 VATGRKQLPASMW
+74 VATGRNQLPASMW

-154 TLQKSLAKLLLD
+154 TLQKSMAKLLLD

-187 FIIFGIILL
+187 FIVFGIILL

-219 YKYDLGGWVQEIA
+219 YKYDIGGWVQEIA

-250 TNHLLEGYLHARNR
+250 TNHLLVGYLHSRNR

-276 VVFKILITAAMLI
+276 VVFKILITASMLI
-289 VGGILLIRQQI
+289 VGGILLIRQEI

-350 GSYEFV
+350 GSYEFI
-356 KKQGIEIEAKNLS
+356 KKQGIQIEAKNLS
-369 FGFEKNDILQNIS
+369 FGFEKTPILKNIN
-382 FHIKPGQK
+382 FLIKPGQK

-402 VLLRLLTGVF
+402 VLLRMLTGVF

-419 SFDQIPINNYN
+419 SFDNVPINNYN

-454 NITLGNTNINEQDV
+454 NITLGNKEVKEQDV
-468 LDTFKIVGLESFY
+468 LDTFKIVGLDNFY

-496 KQLSSSNVQK
+496 KQLSSSSVQK

-530 ADDKQYLQNYL
+530 ADDKQYLKNYL

-556 SLISKS
+556 ALIAKCD
-562 EMVIHLEKGSIKSI
+562 MVIHLDKGQIQSI
-576 QNKNASN
+576 QNTNATN

>member
-1 MQVLKLNIRKGP
+1 
-13 IFRDALKQME
+13 ME

-187 FIIFGIILL
+187 FIVFGIILL

-201 ILYISS
+201 ILYVSS

-250 TNHLLEGYLHARNR
+250 TNNLLEGYLHARNR

-402 VLLRLLTGVF
+402 VLLRMLTGVF

-419 SFDQIPINNYN
+419 SFDQVPINNYN
-430 LNTLRNHIGIYMQKQ
+430 LNTLRNNIGIYMQKQ

-454 NITLGNTNINEQDV
+454 NITLGNKEVKEQDV

-496 KQLSSSNVQK
+496 KQLSSSSVQK

-522 DEPMKLIA
+522 DEPMKLFA

>member
-13 IFRDALKQME
+13 IFRDELKQME

-74 VATGRKQLPASMW
+74 VATGRNQLPASMW

-154 TLQKSLAKLLLD
+154 TLQKSLANLLLD

-187 FIIFGIILL
+187 FIVFGIILL

-250 TNHLLEGYLHARNR
+250 TNHLLEGYLHSRNR

-289 VGGILLIRQQI
+289 VGGILLIRQEI

-334 SVEKINKITE
+334 SIEKINKITE

-350 GSYEFV
+350 GTYEYV

-369 FGFEKNDILQNIS
+369 FGFEKTPILKNIS
-382 FHIKPGQK
+382 FLIKPGQK

-402 VLLRLLTGVF
+402 VLLRMLTGVF

-419 SFDQIPINNYN
+419 SYDQIPINNYN

-454 NITLGNTNINEQDV
+454 NITLGNKEVKEQDV
-468 LDTFKIVGLESFY
+468 LDIFKIVGLEGFY
-481 KSLNKGFDTH
+481 RSLNKGFDTH

-512 LLNQPALLLL
+512 LLNQPSLLLL
-522 DEPMKLIA
+522 DEPMKLLA
-530 ADDKQYLQNYL
+530 ADDKQYLKNYL
-541 FGLKDVTIIFTTNDP
+541 FGLKDVTVIFTTNDP
-556 SLISKS
+556 ALITKCD
-562 EMVIHLEKGSIKSI
+562 MVIHLNNGQIQSI
-576 QNKNASN
+576 QNTNVSN

>member
-1 MQVLKLNIRKGP
+1 MQVLKLNIRKDP

-121 FSFEFSYRIPKLNVK
+121 FSFEFSYRIPKLNVI
-136 SIDQYHLP
+136 SIDQFHLP

-187 FIIFGIILL
+187 FIVFGIILL

-250 TNHLLEGYLHARNR
+250 TNHLLEGYLHSRNR

-289 VGGILLIRQQI
+289 VGGILLIRQEI

-369 FGFEKNDILQNIS
+369 FGFEKTPILKNIS
-382 FHIKPGQK
+382 FLIKPGQK

-402 VLLRLLTGVF
+402 VLLRMLTGVF

-419 SFDQIPINNYN
+419 SFDQVPINNYN
-430 LNTLRNHIGIYMQKQ
+430 LNTLRNNIGIYMQKQ

-454 NITLGNTNINEQDV
+454 NITLGNKEVKEQDV
-468 LDTFKIVGLESFY
+468 LDTFKIVGLDNFY
-481 KSLNKGFDTH
+481 KSLSKGFDTH

-496 KQLSSSNVQK
+496 KQLSSSSVQK

-530 ADDKQYLQNYL
+530 ADDKQYLKNYL

-556 SLISKS
+556 ALIAKCD
-562 EMVIHLEKGSIKSI
+562 MVIHLDKGQIQSI
-576 QNKNASN
+576 QNTNVSN

>member
-1 MQVLKLNIRKGP
+1 
-13 IFRDALKQME
+13 
-23 KINISRSLYKL
+23 
-34 FRLLRL
+34 
-40 DGKEITALYL
+40 
-50 LSILSGLIQLS
+50 
-61 LPLGIQAIINFAI
+61 
-74 VATGRKQLPASMW
+74 
-87 VLILLVVLGV
+87 
-97 LFTGML
+97 
-103 KINQMKIVE
+103 
-112 KIQQKIFTR
+112 
-121 FSFEFSYRIPKLNVK
+121 
-136 SIDQYHLP
+136 
-144 ELVNRFFDIP
+144 
-154 TLQKSLAKLLLD
+154 
-166 IPTAVIQLCFGLIL
+166 
-180 LAFYNSV
+180 
-187 FIIFGIILL
+187 
-196 VVLYL
+196 
-201 ILYISS
+201 
-207 PKGFEASLEESN
+207 
-219 YKYDLGGWVQEIA
+219 
-232 RGIKTFKFFNSFN
+232 
-245 LHLEK
+245 
-250 TNHLLEGYLHARNR
+250 
-264 HFQILK
+264 
-270 LQYWSL
+270 
-276 VVFKILITAAMLI
+276 MLI
-289 VGGILLIRQQI
+289 VGGILLIRQEI

-350 GSYEFV
+350 GSYEFI

-369 FGFEKNDILQNIS
+369 FGFDKTNILQNIS

-412 QDFEGDL
+412 QDFQGDL

-454 NITLGNTNINEQDV
+454 NITLGNAEIKEQDV
-468 LDTFKIVGLESFY
+468 LDVFKIVGLDSFY

-562 EMVIHLEKGSIKSI
+562 EMVIHLEKGLIKSI